1 VAAWAPPD
9 FAGKL
14 SLRDEKGKGLAKAA
28 ATPMD
33 RSAVMRAV
41 KGRDTTPEMVVR
53 KMLREFAPGY
63 RLHRRDLPG
72 APDIA
77 YIGRKKA
84 IFVHGCFWHG
94 HDCKRG
100 ARMPKTNADY
110 WTQKIARNRAR
121 DETHLIQ
128 YEARGWEILTVWECE
143 TRDKTTLTTRLRAFL
158 SMPLKSCSGGAA
170 DQQDAHQQR

>member
-1 VAAWAPPD
+1 
-9 FAGKL
+9 
-14 SLRDEKGKGLAKAA
+14 
-28 ATPMD
+28 MD
-33 RSAVMRAV
+33 RSEVMRAV
-41 KGRDTTPEMVVR
+41 KGRDTTPELRVR
-53 KMLREFAPGY
+53 KILRAIAPGY

-77 YIGRKKA
+77 YIGRKQA

-121 DETHLIQ
+121 DEAHRAAYADL
-128 YEARGWEILTVWECE
+128 GWRVLTIWECE
-143 TRDKTTLTTRLRAFL
+143 TRDIAALAAELEKFL
-158 SMPLKSCSGGAA
+158 AVAS
-170 DQQDAHQQR
+170 